1 MGASAHPGEAPYAAL
16 GLVRGVAGGIVN
28 VEILN
33 VQGGG
38 ATVDAPAVHTVAY
51 APGDRVL
58 VLYQSDDLDWAIVAG
73 RVGNPSDAERGIE
86 GITVN
91 GVGDVGVG
99 TEAPQGRLHV
109 WTGNG
114 GALICSRTAIGATAQ
129 TLIPSGA
136 GTVSRSV
143 RSEAII
149 SSGTTATY
157 SAATLT
163 LGGSVTQNV
172 TVGSDIYQV
181 RLNSDGSLDIRRT
194 SGSNTGNAIVR
205 ALWL

>member
-1 MGASAHPGEAPYAAL
+1 M
-16 GLVRGVAGGIVN
+16 
-28 VEILN
+28 
-33 VQGGG
+33 
-38 ATVDAPAVHTVAY
+38 
-51 APGDRVL
+51 
-58 VLYQSDDLDWAIVAG
+58 
-73 RVGNPSDAERGIE
+73 
-86 GITVN
+86 
-91 GVGDVGVG
+91 
-99 TEAPQGRLHV
+99 